1 MLAHSATARKICRLR
16 VSMDRSCIIG
26 IDLANGFYIRME
38 RARNADMTDLHDTL
52 AVALAGVPRQGKLAD
67 ALATRANVLAMTQ
80 AALEA
85 VLAPREPGA
94 WSHDLRAAIAARVA
108 RLNGDEAAAAS
119 YAARMR
125 SQQRAPLADPGQD
138 GAAQGLAVVMR
149 FVDRVAARTSQV
161 AAADITALR
170 ESGIADADIVRL
182 CELNAFLS
190 YQLRLTAGLR
200 LLQGAAP

>member
-1 MLAHSATARKICRLR
+1 
-16 VSMDRSCIIG
+16 
-26 IDLANGFYIRME
+26 
-38 RARNADMTDLHDTL
+38 MTDLHDTL
-52 AVALAGVPRQGKLAD
+52 AVSLAGVPREGKLAD

-80 AALEA
+80 AAGEA
-85 VLAPREPGA
+85 VLAPRQPGA

-125 SQQRAPLADPGQD
+125 TPEYAPLADPHQD
-138 GAAQGLAVVMR
+138 GTAQGLAVVMR
-149 FVDRVAARTSQV
+149 FVDRVAARTSEV

-170 ESGIADADIVRL
+170 DSGVADADIVRL

-190 YQLRLTAGLR
+190 YQLRLAAGLR
-200 LLQGAAP
+200 LLREVAP